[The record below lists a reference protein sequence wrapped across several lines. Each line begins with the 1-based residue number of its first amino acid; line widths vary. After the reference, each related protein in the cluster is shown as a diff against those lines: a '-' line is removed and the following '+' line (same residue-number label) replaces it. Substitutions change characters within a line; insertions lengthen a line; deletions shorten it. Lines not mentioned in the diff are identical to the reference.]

1 MLLSII
7 IPVYQV
13 EEYLKECLDS
23 VLQCEVN
30 DCEIILSLGHSKD
43 RSNLIAEEYETKFK
57 NVHTI
62 TQSNTGLSNARN
74 CALREAKGEYVL
86 FLDSDDY
93 TISENLNYIIVQLRD
108 GFFSADVVVTDY
120 YQLICATN
128 QIVEYFQ
135 IGKDTPIEYDKM
147 KLLPK
152 IFRKG
157 ESCWTVWRY
166 IYRRDFLEKNQI
178 YFLENKLAEDMDF
191 TTRVLLA
198 NPSMIFCHCPYYVY
212 RVGREN
218 SLSEGL
224 TLGRFADSIM
234 VAKNCIEY
242 VKETNLP
249 YKSLLLARLQREY
262 VAYLS
267 SLLRV
272 DKKDR
277 KSAIYLCKDWEKAL
291 KDSQSD
297 IVKIIFASL
306 SILGI
311 PATAYLLYF
320 VKSIRNF
327 IRDNLFK
334 RGASK

>member
-1 MLLSII
+1 MILSII
-7 IPVYQV
+7 VPVYQV
-13 EEYLKECLDS
+13 EKFLPQCLNSILKCDLSD
-23 VLQCEVN
+23 CEV
-30 DCEIILSLGHSKD
+30 ILSLGNSKD
-43 RSNLIAEEYETKFK
+43 RSNLIAEEYEMKCK
-57 NVHTI
+57 VVHTI

-74 CALREAKGEYVL
+74 CALREAKGNYVL

-93 TISENLNYIIVQLRD
+93 TISENLNYIIAQLRD
-108 GFFSADVVVTDY
+108 GTFSADVIATDY
-120 YQLICATN
+120 YQLVCATD

-135 IGKDTPIEYDKM
+135 IGKDTPIGYNKM
-147 KLLPK
+147 ESLPK

-224 TLGRFADSIM
+224 TLGRFADSII
-234 VAKNCIEY
+234 VAQNCIEY
-242 VKETNLP
+242 AKETNLP
-249 YKSLLLARLQREY
+249 YRSLLLARLQREY

-277 KSAIYLCKDWEKAL
+277 KTAICLCKDWKKVL

-334 RGASK
+334 RGAIK